1 MSSLWVGIGALVVGA
16 AGTLYSSNAQKK
28 ASQAATNANVSSQD
42 KVNDSAWT
50 AWLMSKGIQPTTPVS
65 AGTIPTA
72 GNYSA
77 INTKLPIWANVNYG
91 TSVPG
96 SNGGIRLV
104 KKGSPTTTGITGFA
118 KTPPAPAAITE
129 ADAAAA
135 ASGGGKGGAADLAVK
150 GAKLGVGT
158 LLAGGDPLLGGVV
171 ANNYKK
177 VLDPFG
183 IFCWAAREA
192 YGQDNPKWLQFREW
206 ILGSAPESLREL
218 YRQKAPALA
227 EQMKINPTLRAEVRQ
242 IMDGILAAAT

>member
-16 AGTLYSSNAQKK
+16 GTSLYSANAQKK
-28 ASQAATNANVSSQD
+28 ASQAATNANVASQD

-77 INTKLPIWANVNYG
+77 INTRLPIWANVNYG
-91 TSVPG
+91 TSAPG
-96 SNGGIRLV
+96 SNGGMRLV
-104 KKGSPTTTGITGFA
+104 KKGSPTTAGITGFA
-118 KTPPAPAAITE
+118 KAPAVPVATTE
-129 ADAAAA
+129 GDAAAA
-135 ASGGGKGGAADLAVK
+135 ASGGGKNGAVDLAVK

-158 LLAGGDPLLGGVV
+158 FLAGGDPVLGGVV

-183 IFCWAAREA
+183 VFCWAAREA
-192 YGQDNPKWLQFREW
+192 YGQDNPKWMQFREW
-206 ILGSAPESLREL
+206 ILNSAPDSLREL
-218 YRQKAPALA
+218 YREKAPALA
-227 EQMKINPTLRAEVRQ
+227 ERMKGSPNLKEEVRA
-242 IMDGILAAAT
+242 IMDGILAS